1 MKTFLELSRRG
12 DRIHSR
18 ESCWNVNSLCVWQ
31 VSGLETLKSQGG
43 GFQPWEKVWK
53 GSSPVTPGP
62 CGLSSL
68 KEGATHDVHSPAP
81 QRAAPAVSPLGH
93 CDSGFG
99 ALWSPPLGSFVGQQC
114 REPLKGD
121 LANLGGTVQSNNH
134 IFNSF
139 LATSLHFCRA
149 ALLKGLVAAVGHHG
163 GHSDPFP
170 ALGMWIHLGNKGQL
184 AIREPGA
191 LMRNCE
197 AFQTTLIPTNL

>member
-1 MKTFLELSRRG
+1 M
-12 DRIHSR
+12 
-18 ESCWNVNSLCVWQ
+18 CVWQ

-53 GSSPVTPGP
+53 GSSLVTPGP

-68 KEGATHDVHSPAP
+68 KEDATHDVHSPAP
-81 QRAAPAVSPLGH
+81 QQAAPAVSPLGH

-99 ALWSPPLGSFVGQQC
+99 ALWSPPLGRFVGQQC

-149 ALLKGLVAAVGHHG
+149 ALLPLLLSKGWWLLWGTTG
-163 GHSDPFP
+163 GTVTHFQPWGCGSIS
-170 ALGMWIHLGNKGQL
+170 GMKGSWL
-184 AIREPGA
+184 LES
-191 LMRNCE
+191 LE
-197 AFQTTLIPTNL
+197 H